1 MRKRNNKKEVE
12 NSTTIENEIDIVANE
27 KVLDEYNEK
36 SQRNYDFGT
45 LYKTILNDPKY
56 NSLDYDERYKL
67 FIDCCDILSSNSIII
82 EDEED
87 KEEDE
92 DINKLYMYFISLE
105 DEKMFLHTDF
115 KCDYDEVMEY
125 CKNNFEFVKL
135 YQPRKVIFVM
145 EIKDLYDV
153 DKYVKMFMH
162 MFGIDETRGGSYTS
176 INLEDFLIKSIEYEK
191 KITSIDYYT
200 KKKIMD

>member
-12 NSTTIENEIDIVANE
+12 ISTTIENEIDIVANE

-56 NSLDYDERYKL
+56 NSLDHDERYTL
-67 FIDCCDILSSNSIII
+67 FMDCCDILSNNSVMI
-82 EDEED
+82 EDEPE
-87 KEEDE
+87 KEEEE
-92 DINKLYMYFISLE
+92 DTNKLYMYFISLE
-105 DEKMFLHTDF
+105 EEKMFLHTDF
-115 KCDYDEVMEY
+115 KCDYDEIMEN

-135 YQPRKVIFVM
+135 YEPRKVIFVM
-145 EIKDLYDV
+145 EINDLYDV

-162 MFGIDETRGGSYTS
+162 MFGVNETRGGSYTK
-176 INLEDFLIKSIEYEK
+176 INLDDFLIKSIEYEK
-191 KITSIDYYT
+191 KITSIDYYIR
-200 KKKIMD
+200 KKIIV